1 MVGDVIFDLSYVTG
15 TVFAFTYD
23 PDAPGDV
30 RMLWKQVLGPER
42 FQGGAWGWTRKT
54 LYLRTT
60 DDTMLPIDRATGAIG
75 REQAWLWEGWSAI
88 YEDTAYVRDW
98 VTGHIYARRLEDQ

>member
-1 MVGDVIFDLSYVTG
+1 MLPARSLPLHTILMHQG
-15 TVFAFTYD
+15 TFGCYGNKF
-23 PDAPGDV
+23 G
-30 RMLWKQVLGPER
+30 GPER

-54 LYLRTT
+54 LYLRTA

-98 VTGHIYARRLEDQ
+98 VTGHICARRLEDQ